1 MLAAQKIDAH
11 HTDIQEDVT
20 REAIVSAFRTAMVG
34 HFRSHVPGT
43 IINESTLLASDYLN
57 HFQELVRLF
66 EALDAKPQGNTEEIL
81 SWRPLTYEE
90 HFSKS
95 SSQDREFAIVA
106 YRRAPAEIK
115 DCFDD
120 AIARLQGEALT
131 LLANVGANLSSG
143 GDLDTSCLD
152 AATRMRGLI
161 EEATTIANGSTT
173 AERSEAKAKTGGK
186 AAIAALFG
194 AR

>member
-1 MLAAQKIDAH
+1 MLAAQKIEVQ
-11 HTDIQEDVT
+11 HTEIQEDVT

-66 EALDAKPQGNTEEIL
+66 EALSAKPQGNTQEIL

-90 HFSKS
+90 HFSES
-95 SSQDREFAIVA
+95 DAQDKDLAIAA
-106 YRRAPAEIK
+106 YHGAPAEIK
-115 DCFDD
+115 DCFDE
-120 AIARLQGEALT
+120 AIAKLQSEALT
-131 LLANVGANLSSG
+131 QIASMGAKLNSG
-143 GDLDTSCLD
+143 AGLNRSCLG
-152 AATRMRGLI
+152 AATRLRCLI
-161 EEATTIANGSTT
+161 EDAATIANG
-173 AERSEAKAKTGGK
+173 AEPKGK
-186 AAIAALFG
+186 SGSRGAIAALFG